1 MHDILSSNEIADIL
15 NDPIVKTNKANL
27 SDAQKVVKFEFPLA
41 DDMRAK
47 LENRLSI
54 RLSQT
59 VPMRW
64 VKGDTPP
71 HIDKGDKQFSKTHLI
86 YLTNSVGR
94 LIIDGQSYPIAAG
107 DAHVFSEGLEHCTV
121 NTGTSER
128 LMIGP
133 MSETGFGVGQFV
145 FSGIAYFRTLQD
157 IIQDININRVDPIQ
171 VSSSYT
177 LETVAGITSWTIFHN
192 EAADV
197 QGGGLTPSPSGGRYN
212 AGYALVPMGIYI
224 VYPYVA
230 PTPPTTTPT
239 PPRPLAWGSMF
250 TNNGSLFTNNAQ
262 VYYKPHSLSTG
273 SGGSGVRNVRHKQ
286 RKT

>member
-1 MHDILSSNEIADIL
+1 MMHDILSSNEIADIL

-27 SDAQKVVKFEFPLA
+27 SDVQKVVKFEFPLA
-41 DDMRAK
+41 DDMRSK

-59 VPMRW
+59 IPMRW

-71 HIDKGDKQFSKTHLI
+71 HIDKGEKQFSKTHLI

-94 LIIDGQSYPIAAG
+94 LIIDGQSHPIAAG

-133 MSETGFGVGQFV
+133 MSETGFGVGGFA
-145 FSGIAYFRTLQD
+145 IYYFRTRQD
-157 IIQDININRVDPIQ
+157 ILTAINTKTAAEAIGM
-171 VSSSYT
+171 SLSYT
-177 LETVAGITSWTIFHN
+177 LEPVSGITSWVIYGN
-192 EAADV
+192 LDAS
-197 QGGGLTPSPSGGRYN
+197 PSPSPSPPGGPYN
-212 AGYALVPMGIYI
+212 AGITLVNTGGYV
-224 VYPYVA
+224 VYPYFA
-230 PTPPTTTPT
+230 P
-239 PPRPLAWGSMF
+239 PPRPLAWGSM
-250 TNNGSLFTNNAQ
+250 FTNNAQ

>member
-1 MHDILSSNEIADIL
+1 MMHDILSSNEIADIL

-27 SDAQKVVKFEFPLA
+27 SDAHKVVKFEFPLA

-71 HIDKGDKQFSKTHLI
+71 HIDKGEKQFSKTHLI

-133 MSETGFGVGQFV
+133 MSETGFGVGFA
-145 FSGIAYFRTLQD
+145 GIFYFRTLQD
-157 IIQDININRVDPIQ
+157 LITSLNTTPVGLIGTSIYQ
-171 VSSSYT
+171 
-177 LETVAGITSWTIFHN
+177 LEPVAGITSWIIYENFHP
-192 EAADV
+192 V
-197 QGGGLTPSPSGGRYN
+197 TPTPSILSPNGGPYY
-212 AGYALVPMGIYI
+212 AGITLVATGLYV